1 MITFVEAPAFT
12 EAVGAVWSDDE
23 LAAFQRELAAH
34 PALGG
39 VIPGLGGL
47 RKIRWAAKG
56 KGKRGGARII
66 YLPLPRAG
74 IVYLLYLYTKGEM
87 ADLDTEQRRRLRRAV
102 AEIKAEFET

>member
-1 MITFVEAPAFT
+1 LLRFVESPVFT
-12 EAVGAVWSDDE
+12 ERVVAVWSDDD

-34 PALGG
+34 PTMGD
-39 VIPGLGGL
+39 VIPGLGGF
-47 RKIRWAAKG
+47 RKLRWAAKG

-74 IVYLLYLYTKGEM
+74 IVYLFYFYTKGDM
-87 ADLDTEQRRRLRRAV
+87 ADLSAEQKRRLRRAV